1 MKKGVIAAIIAAA
14 AVIIGALAAYNH
26 FNSTPPGVAGKTVS
40 KMQKLNSVRG
50 ELIADYDGTISYM
63 GPMNISIF
71 IQQ

>member
-40 KMQKLNSVRG
+40 KMQKLNSVTG
-50 ELIADYDGTISYM
+50 ELIADYDGTIS
-63 GPMNISIF
+63 
-71 IQQ
+71 